1 MNYKISEDVK
11 FIREMLSLSQDQLAS
26 EIDVNKLT
34 ILRIENEETWPS
46 DETTEKLYCYIYRKG
61 IKINRIKEM
70 FYKEEI
76 LNKKLVFHG
85 AKEKINDEISPFYG
99 REHNDFGRGF
109 YCGES
114 MEQSTSFVSRYKD
127 SSLYILSFDDK
138 NLKKAE
144 YQVDQEWML
153 TIAYFRGTI
162 EKYKD
167 HPLIKKLIKKVT
179 NADYIYAPIADNRM
193 FMIIDQFIDGL
204 ITDEQCKHC
213 LAATNLGNQYV
224 FLSEKATS
232 QLEILERCYICELE
246 RKDYQKIK
254 EREVDDSDNKVRAA
268 LIKYKNKGRYIG
280 EILDEVDR

>member
-1 MNYKISEDVK
+1 
-11 FIREMLSLSQDQLAS
+11 MLSLSQDQLAS
-26 EIDVNKLT
+26 EIGVNKLT

-46 DETTEKLYCYIYRKG
+46 DETIEKLYSYIYRKG

-85 AKEKINDEISPFYG
+85 AKEKISDEISPFYG

-138 NLKKAE
+138 NLKKVE

-153 TIAYFRGTI
+153 TIAFFRGTI

-167 HPLIKKLIKKVT
+167 HPLVKRLIKKVM

-213 LAATNLGNQYV
+213 LAATNLGKQYV
-224 FLSEKATS
+224 LLSEKATS
-232 QLEILERCYICELE
+232 QLGMLERCYICELE
-246 RKDYQKIK
+246 RKDFQKIK
-254 EREVDDSDNKVRAA
+254 EKEVDDGDNKVRAA